1 MKKHF
6 ILALILA
13 FSSVVVFPQKKSS
26 KKSKSKIETPKKDKD
41 AIKKISEVT
50 KKSKKIEGLFDLYQD
65 TVNGS
70 IKMVIKED
78 RSLPLFHYSF
88 LF

>member
-13 FSSVVVFPQKKSS
+13 FSSAVVFPQKKSF
-26 KKSKSKIETPKKDKD
+26 KKSKSKVEAPKKDKE

-65 TVNGS
+65 T
-70 IKMVIKED
+70 E
-78 RSLPLFHYSF
+78 
-88 LF
+88 